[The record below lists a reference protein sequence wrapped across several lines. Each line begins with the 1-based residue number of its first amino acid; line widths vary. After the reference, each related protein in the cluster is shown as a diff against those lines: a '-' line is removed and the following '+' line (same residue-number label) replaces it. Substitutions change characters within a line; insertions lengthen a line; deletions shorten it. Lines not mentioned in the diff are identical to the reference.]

1 MASAQL
7 LLYGF
12 GPDAN
17 FEGQLVGALE
27 RIETGGTVRV
37 IDGLF
42 MRRDPDTGELS
53 AIRLGGQAARG
64 GTAALLGFR
73 LDLAERR
80 RATEQT
86 LGDESG
92 PIAGD
97 TARELAGRLQP
108 GAALAA
114 VLVQHTWAEVL
125 EDAVTRTGGTRL
137 TSSFVAATGLH
148 DCTAELLDA
157 ADRAGQ

>member
-7 LLYGF
+7 LLYAF
-12 GPDAN
+12 GPNAN

-42 MRRDPDTGELS
+42 MRRDPETGELS
-53 AIRLGGQAARG
+53 AIRLGGDTARR

-80 RATEQT
+80 RTTERT

-92 PIAGD
+92 AIPAD
-97 TARELAGRLQP
+97 TARELAGALEP

-125 EDAVTRTGGTRL
+125 EDAVARTGGTQL
-137 TSSFVAATGLH
+137 TSSFVEATGLA

-157 ADRAGQ
+157 AGRIGQ

>member
-7 LLYGF
+7 LLFGF

-42 MRRDPDTGELS
+42 MRRDPETDELS
-53 AIRLGGQAARG
+53 AIRLEGGTVRG

-73 LDLAERR
+73 LDPGERR
-80 RATEQT
+80 RATERT

-92 PIAGD
+92 PIPAD
-97 TARELAGRLQP
+97 TARELAGTLQP

-114 VLVQHTWAEVL
+114 VLVEHTWAVVL
-125 EDAVTRTGGTRL
+125 EDAVARTGGTRL
-137 TSSFVAATGLH
+137 TSSFVEAAGLG

-157 ADRAGQ
+157 AGRAGQ